1 MLGTFRKF
9 VSRVKREYTAAR
21 QVCKETLANLNHD
34 DHHAKFA
41 FQPKE
46 DEREFQLGAREVEVE
61 KDLVGMAR
69 KEKDG
74 NNPSVENHQ
83 AREASSAPN
92 IVEDAYPL
100 VKNYHFKEPSAA
112 RKVED
117 GNQASSAATLRD
129 KLQQV
134 FNDPNLPV
142 TYKPEVHHS
151 ITFMDSNE
159 KMLQKLI
166 TQALRDATFIDNN
179 DKIVKGKLSPS
190 ATSSENLE
198 PPPPP
203 SSQEPAQKEPRLP
216 SMKDLVNRPWL
227 VKMRANEMGLP
238 FLRCFALDDDGE
250 LLEVLGQVIPP
261 GPFQPHQPKPWKP
274 TRQKLKLREVPPSP
288 RCTKHKHLQA
298 PTRYELV
305 RQTKVLVTVLS
316 AQLSHH
322 RPIEPKIHAQH
333 APTDTRRSIN
343 HSERRATG
351 AAEEDDSDLSSDDE
365 KEKQHRRHHQDHDE
379 ESDLSSD
386 DYKEKRREHRHF
398 VRPPWDSRSN
408 DGPRPS
414 VRERRH
420 TRSPS
425 EDMTRERERQ
435 RKKRKEREKMRQL
448 QKKLLRQQ
456 KAKLFQMQVE
466 RRMKREKDR
475 QARSALTYANNQAAI
490 AGALRPAAG
499 MRMM

>member
-1 MLGTFRKF
+1 MLGNFRRF

-21 QVCKETLANLNHD
+21 KVCKEPLANLNYD
-34 DHHAKFA
+34 DHHAKLA
-41 FQPKE
+41 FQPTE
-46 DEREFQLGAREVEVE
+46 DEREYQLRPREVEVE

-83 AREASSAPN
+83 AREESRAPN
-92 IVEDAYPL
+92 I
-100 VKNYHFKEPSAA
+100 
-112 RKVED
+112 VED
-117 GNQASSAATLRD
+117 GNQASSAATLRNEV
-129 KLQQV
+129 QQV
-134 FNDPNLPV
+134 FDDPNLPV
-142 TYKPEVHHS
+142 TYKPDVHHS
-151 ITFMDSNE
+151 ITFMNNNE
-159 KMLQKLI
+159 KILQNLI

-179 DKIVKGKLSPS
+179 DKVVKGKLSLS
-190 ATSSENLE
+190 AISPEKLE
-198 PPPPP
+198 PPQPPT
-203 SSQEPAQKEPRLP
+203 SQEPAPKEPGLP

-227 VKMRANEMGLP
+227 IKMRANEIGLP
-238 FLRCFALDDDGE
+238 VLRCFALDDDGE

-261 GPFQPHQPKPWKP
+261 GPFQPQQPKPWKP
-274 TRQKLKLREVPPSP
+274 TRQKLKLREVAPSP

-305 RQTKVLVTVLS
+305 RQTKVLITVLS

-322 RPIEPKIHAQH
+322 RPLEPKIHAQH
-333 APTDTRRSIN
+333 APTDTRSSIN
-343 HSERRATG
+343 HPERRATG

-365 KEKQHRRHHQDHDE
+365 KETQHRRHHQHHDE

-386 DYKEKRREHRHF
+386 DDKEKHREHGHF

-435 RKKRKEREKMRQL
+435 RKKRKKEREKMRQL

-475 QARSALTYANNQAAI
+475 QARNALTYANNQAAI

>member
-1 MLGTFRKF
+1 MLGTFRRF
-9 VSRVKREYTAAR
+9 VSRVKREYTATR
-21 QVCKETLANLNHD
+21 KVCKEPLANLNYD
-34 DHHAKFA
+34 DHHAKHA
-41 FQPKE
+41 FQPTE
-46 DEREFQLGAREVEVE
+46 DEKEYQLRAREMEIE
-61 KDLVGMAR
+61 KDLVGIAR

-83 AREASSAPN
+83 AREESRAPN
-92 IVEDAYPL
+92 I
-100 VKNYHFKEPSAA
+100 
-112 RKVED
+112 VED
-117 GNQASSAATLRD
+117 GNQASSEATLRN
-129 KLQQV
+129 KVQQI

-142 TYKPEVHHS
+142 TYKPDVHHS
-151 ITFMDSNE
+151 ITFMDNNE
-159 KMLQKLI
+159 KILQNLI
-166 TQALRDATFIDNN
+166 AQSLRDATFIDNN
-179 DKIVKGKLSPS
+179 DKIVKGKLSSS
-190 ATSSENLE
+190 AISSQNLE
-198 PPPPP
+198 PPQPS
-203 SSQEPAQKEPRLP
+203 SSQEPAQKEPGLP

-227 VKMRANEMGLP
+227 IKMRANEIGLP
-238 FLRCFALDDDGE
+238 FLRCFSLDDDGE

-261 GPFQPHQPKPWKP
+261 GPFQPNQPKPWKP

-305 RQTKVLVTVLS
+305 RQTKVLITVLS

-322 RPIEPKIHAQH
+322 RPLEPKIDAQH
-333 APTDTRRSIN
+333 APTDTRSSVN
-343 HSERRATG
+343 HPERTATG
-351 AAEEDDSDLSSDDE
+351 DDSDLSSDDE
-365 KEKQHRRHHQDHDE
+365 KEAQHRRLHQHRNE

-386 DYKEKRREHRHF
+386 DDKEKHREHGNF

-414 VRERRH
+414 VNERRR
-420 TRSPS
+420 TRSSS
-425 EDMTRERERQ
+425 EDVMRERERQ

-466 RRMKREKDR
+466 RRMKREKER
-475 QARSALTYANNQAAI
+475 QARNALTYANNQAAI
-490 AGALRPAAG
+490 AGAMRPAAG